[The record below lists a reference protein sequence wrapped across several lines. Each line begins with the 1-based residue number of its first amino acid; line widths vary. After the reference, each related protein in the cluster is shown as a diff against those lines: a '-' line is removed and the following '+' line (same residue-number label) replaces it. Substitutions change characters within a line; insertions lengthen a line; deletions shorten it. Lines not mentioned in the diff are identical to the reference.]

1 MVVFTIDEFAD
12 GDKPNLILVE
22 EDFIVQTETGWEEGV
37 SGDYLVVKEDGNCF
51 RVAGGA
57 LDDIIAGWEAVNED
71 EEPPLD

>member
-37 SGDYLVVKEDGNCF
+37 SGDYLVVKEDGYCF
-51 RVAGGA
+51 PVSGVR
-57 LDDIIAGWEAVNED
+57 LPDIIAAWEAVNED